1 MQMEDAIDKIISVY
15 LTVISFLL
23 GTATFV
29 LGIYISA
36 KAHVTTQGTDR
47 NYKLLILAVIIPIVI
62 MICLGIFFVFNSSL
76 SKAFSF
82 IYFVVYTNRSYTI
95 SNNSSGMMSLIA
107 FIHRCRYRCFCYK
120 KMCSYTLYPILQ
132 LYSIKP

>member
-76 SKAFSF
+76 SKAYLALF
-82 IYFVVYTNRSYTI
+82 ILLFIPIGVI
-95 SNNSSGMMSLIA
+95 LFLI
-107 FIHRCRYRCFCYK
+107 IRRV
-120 KMCSYTLYPILQ
+120 
-132 LYSIKP
+132 